1 MGQSGGKRPTLR
13 RRPSYFFGYS
23 PIRAVR
29 VSGHSMSPTLNWGD
43 WVLFRKFQLPASF
56 ATSAGAE
63 SSKRRLDHQIEQLE
77 KASVKLENKLLQKIV
92 LIARLGPDGQRDL
105 MQIKRVVKVELI
117 DSIPNESTESGK
129 PTPSEIGIWV
139 EGDNASQSSDS
150 RHWGHISPDEI
161 IGIYLTRYHLG

>member
-1 MGQSGGKRPTLR
+1 MAG
-13 RRPSYFFGYS
+13 SYFFGYS

-43 WVLFRKFQLPASF
+43 WVLFRRFQAPFRQGEGASQ
-56 ATSAGAE
+56 
-63 SSKRRLDHQIEQLE
+63 R
-77 KASVKLENKLLQKIV
+77 LENKLLQKIV

-105 MQIKRVVKVELI
+105 MQIKRVVKVEFI
-117 DSIPNESTESGK
+117 ESIPTESTETGRANA
-129 PTPSEIGIWV
+129 SEIGIWV